1 MKSRKLFGLVAATLV
16 YSIAG
21 NAAADERAGDL
32 SAHMHEHWQ
41 QITQIQAALIRG
53 DLAAVREPAEYL
65 ATHPTPAALPGQWEE
80 YVNEMRA
87 AARAA
92 ADAQDFAA
100 AATATS
106 LMGNACGSCHTDN
119 GIEVRFEVTDPP
131 SFESDTVSHMVR
143 HQWAADRMW
152 EGIVGPSEPAWARGV
167 DALLEAPLMPHEM
180 HGGDE
185 QPEKVKKMARRVHQL
200 AGNGMM
206 ATDGNE
212 KAEIYG
218 EFLTNC
224 ADCHTAIRN

>member
-119 GIEVRFEVTDPP
+119 GIEVRFEEARDAHNWENWRDRLRNGLSWLFPGP
-131 SFESDTVSHMVR
+131 QWMVY
-143 HQWAADRMW
+143 
-152 EGIVGPSEPAWARGV
+152 E
-167 DALLEAPLMPHEM
+167 
-180 HGGDE
+180 
-185 QPEKVKKMARRVHQL
+185 
-200 AGNGMM
+200 
-206 ATDGNE
+206 
-212 KAEIYG
+212 
-218 EFLTNC
+218 
-224 ADCHTAIRN
+224 